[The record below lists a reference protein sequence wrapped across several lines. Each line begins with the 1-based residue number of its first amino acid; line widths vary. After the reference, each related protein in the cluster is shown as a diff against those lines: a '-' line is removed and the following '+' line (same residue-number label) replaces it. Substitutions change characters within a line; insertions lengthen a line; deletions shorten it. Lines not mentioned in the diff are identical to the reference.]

1 MGNCNCTRILCPVW
15 DCMQPAIVATDKNE
29 DTLTIEFYPNRLYNT
44 TAVLLSGC
52 VGCCCVVCAS
62 SVDTYVFNKKTNTC
76 QVTKRY
82 MFSTVREEYKDV
94 LYGDVVRQ
102 QTYDGAKYFMVCVTK
117 DQAHFLAD
125 STGDLKR
132 GIDEIREATQKFFG
146 FERYIRGKDKPK
158 EQKKKSERLSTAVDG
173 KVKTGGEDEVELA
186 EAKALEAAATSG
198 KGTDRV
204 MVKTLYPKL
213 RDRSDGHVFRRYFI
227 HKPAGYKKPS
237 IVQVAEAKTAAGPV
251 AQKMDSSAAVATA
264 SAAPQEG
271 VPRHVGAEGGVV
283 GAVVSPAQVTLTVPQ
298 LQPAASGD
306 SAPPSPLV
314 PDSPQGAVVVPNSA
328 QESGTAPLL

>member
-1 MGNCNCTRILCPVW
+1 
-15 DCMQPAIVATDKNE
+15 
-29 DTLTIEFYPNRLYNT
+29 
-44 TAVLLSGC
+44 
-52 VGCCCVVCAS
+52 
-62 SVDTYVFNKKTNTC
+62 
-76 QVTKRY
+76 

-158 EQKKKSERLSTAVDG
+158 EQKKKSERLSTAIDG
-173 KVKTGGEDEVELA
+173 KVKTGGEDEVELAEA

-204 MVKTLYPKL
+204 MVKSLYPKL
-213 RDRSDGHVFRRYFI
+213 KDRSDGHVFRRYLI
-227 HKPAGYKKPS
+227 HKPANYKKPS
-237 IVQVAEAKTAAGPV
+237 IVQVADAKTAAGPE
-251 AQKMDSSAAVATA
+251 AQKMDSSAAAAPA

-271 VPRHVGAEGGVV
+271 VPSNAAAAGGGV

-314 PDSPQGAVVVPNSA
+314 PDSPQGAVVVPDSA
-328 QESGTAPLL
+328 QEGGTAPLL